1 MLVQGRK
8 DQVRHIG
15 ILLSYEQVW
24 CQCEKKVIEDGL
36 ERGQCHFMC
45 LSIYMQR
52 CMYVL
57 YSMYT
62 PLGQGDHVIAYSAG
76 GRVDR
81 AARGSA
87 FSKQA

>member
-1 MLVQGRK
+1 MLCCSGTRGVMLVQGRK

-45 LSIYMQR
+45 LSIYAEV
-52 CMYVL
+52 YVC
-57 YSMYT
+57 T
-62 PLGQGDHVIAYSAG
+62 I
-76 GRVDR
+76 
-81 AARGSA
+81 
-87 FSKQA
+87 